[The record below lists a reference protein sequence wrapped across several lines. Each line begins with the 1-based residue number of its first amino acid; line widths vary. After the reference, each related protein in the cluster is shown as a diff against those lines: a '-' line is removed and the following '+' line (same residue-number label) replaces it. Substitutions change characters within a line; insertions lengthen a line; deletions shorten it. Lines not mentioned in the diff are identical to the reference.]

1 MKAEMASGQ
10 THQGSLSRLAGA
22 RILVVEDEP
31 FIAFDLMMAI
41 EDVGAV
47 AVGPAATVAEALD
60 MIGGQPPDGAI
71 LDVNLP
77 DGTVGPVLD
86 ALPKTAGVVVHTGV
100 GLPPEIRAVHPD
112 VRVFS
117 KPTDPVI
124 LLQTIAAGLSR
135 P

>member
-1 MKAEMASGQ
+1 MQPGRP
-10 THQGSLSRLAGA
+10 HQGALSKLSGA

-31 FIAFDLMMAI
+31 FIAFDLMLAI

-60 MIGGQPPDGAI
+60 FIEGQPPDGAI

-86 ALPKTAGVVVHTGV
+86 ALPKNTGVVVHTGV

-112 VRVFS
+112 VVVFS
-117 KPTDPVI
+117 KPTDPVL
-124 LLQTIAAGLSR
+124 LLQTIAAALAR